1 MPSARRGR
9 HVFKTCGTKA
19 LPASSRTCRHLLWA
33 SQRGIARLSE
43 WQSSRTGHC
52 GSSPS
57 SRFEASTGVR
67 SESSVRS
74 RPTRIRLTGPP
85 YLGCGRC
92 CTRACGTRKFVF
104 PCGAFSANQASRRQ
118 RAPSVC
124 RILAMKARG
133 LPACR
138 TNLVSMISRRL
149 SCHRS
154 AAGSDAF
161 VPPSATTCKSQGAS

>member
-9 HVFKTCGTKA
+9 HVFKNMRHKGSA
-19 LPASSRTCRHLLWA
+19 ASSRTCRHLLWA

-74 RPTRIRLTGPP
+74 RPTRIRSTGPP

-104 PCGAFSANQASRRQ
+104 PCGAF
-118 RAPSVC
+118 SVC

-154 AAGSDAF
+154 AAGSNAF
-161 VPPSATTCKSQGAS
+161 LPPSATTCKSQGAS